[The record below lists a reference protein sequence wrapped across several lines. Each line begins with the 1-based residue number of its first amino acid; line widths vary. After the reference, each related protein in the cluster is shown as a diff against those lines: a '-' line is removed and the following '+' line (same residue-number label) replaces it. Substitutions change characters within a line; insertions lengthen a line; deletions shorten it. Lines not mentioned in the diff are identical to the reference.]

1 MSLYESLR
9 YSVKD
14 ITIFPGDNLF
24 NVFRWAVVV
33 SLISTLVDVF
43 GISKNFLD
51 WRGAWIGTGI
61 LLLIYILT
69 LREGSVT
76 DGKDNNDGVSSES
89 EEDIEV
95 SGTGSG
101 REESDD

>member
-33 SLISTLVDVF
+33 SVISTLVDLL
-43 GISKNFLD
+43 GISKSFLD
-51 WRGAWIGTGI
+51 WRGAWTGTGI

-76 DGKDNNDGVSSES
+76 DGKDNHDGVSSKS
-89 EEDIEV
+89 QEDIEA
-95 SGTGSG
+95 SSTRSG
-101 REESDD
+101 REARDD